1 MSNWNELSLIQ
12 KVLVGIFIIAAAFA
26 GPEMMFLLDIGG
38 IELAFGALF
47 MYFKPLI
54 VWVEPKVNWVSSQIN
69 TMKVG
74 FLNCALFQ
82 PKLFTTHAVF
92 CSVAM
97 VLTGSFILSVGFFLP
112 ALLANGMLESLRI

>member
-12 KVLVGIFIIAAAFA
+12 KIFVGLFIGAAAFA

-54 VWVEPKVNWVSSQIN
+54 VWLQPKLNWLSSQIN
-69 TMKVG
+69 IIKVG
-74 FLNCALFQ
+74 FIKSAFFQ
-82 PKLFTTHAVF
+82 PKVFTTHAVF

-112 ALLANGMLESLRI
+112 ALFVNGMLV